1 MYSYTEDGYTAGT
14 QSVTER
20 KAIFDA
26 DAQAIADAK
35 GEAVTG
41 NYKLPDGTYYTVVK
55 YPAGQTPQP
64 ETPPPP
70 SSPDTRISKDTTALI
85 QKGFISQPGF
95 YGNQELKSSNE
106 SFNNAVQIGAQLF
119 GAAMT
124 LKNLVAPTDYV
135 RTPKNYILTT
145 LEKQAIQR
153 KSQELSSYGVIP
165 YDALENFFYI
175 LAANESYNDLVFISD
190 TIGVPELADQRY
202 IRNIVGITSISDIYK
217 VGYLSQGVASVNQ
230 RYGSQYAHMSQYED
244 TSRSSIGDTLQAVD
258 LGISLGVLGSSI
270 LSSAYQSQPFSGNLG
285 GYPGL
290 STSTIGNAIN
300 TYVGVAGGTASVAAL
315 ASVSNPT
322 TSIQSLAAVVGG
334 ATIGNLLNQTPLGG
348 ALGSLGSL
356 GGIAAGALLSQT
368 GGGALGGFLSEVL
381 IGTRIAT
388 SKRANNPM
396 LQPPSYAG
404 KSFFGEAPVALPA
417 IDQIFSRRIGAFSS
431 MGGGSGVVSFGMQN
445 FASFGGSSSISSV
458 VSRMITGSSTLP
470 SPTTFF
476 GQHVATMSS
485 NLCNV
490 MNVPL
495 DSVIEMRRSDNAIPF
510 MLGFSAVM
518 VGETFSPFGSSP
530 FTGGWKLAA
539 STANDIQRYN
549 PGYLRAVQSAL

>member
-1 MYSYTEDGYTAGT
+1 MAG
-14 QSVTER
+14 SR
-20 KAIFDA
+20 D
-26 DAQAIADAK
+26 DNLIAA
-35 GEAVTG
+35 AVP
-41 NYKLPDGTYYTVVK
+41 NPVV
-55 YPAGQTPQP
+55 GQTYTISGREVAYGGSDKSNSSSTQ
-64 ETPPPP
+64 TPG
-70 SSPDTRISKDTTALI
+70 SSGSNNTRINKDTLALI

-95 YGNQELKSSNE
+95 YGNQELKASND

-119 GAAMT
+119 GSGASLRNT
-124 LKNLVAPTDYV
+124 TAPANYV
-135 RTPKNYILTT
+135 RTDSNYILTT

-153 KSQELSSYGVIP
+153 KSQELASYGIIP

-175 LAANESYNDLVFISD
+175 LAANENYNNLVEISN
-190 TIGVPELADQRY
+190 TIGVPELADKKY
-202 IRNIVGITSISDIYK
+202 IRNIIGVVGIPDIYK
-217 VGYLSQGVASVNQ
+217 IGYLSQGVASVNQ
-230 RYGSQYAHMSQYED
+230 RYSYQYAHMSQYD
-244 TSRSSIGDTLQAVD
+244 DISKSSIGDTLQAAE
-258 LGISLGVLGSSI
+258 LGIALGVLGPSI
-270 LSSAYQSQPFSGNLG
+270 VSTAYQNQGYRGNLG
-285 GYPGL
+285 GFPGL
-290 STSTIGNAIN
+290 STSSIGNAIN

-322 TSIQSLAAVVGG
+322 TSVPSLAAIAGG
-334 ATIGNLLNQTPLGG
+334 AAIGNLLNQTPLGG

-356 GGIAAGALLSQT
+356 GGVVAGALLSQS
-368 GGGALGGFLSEVL
+368 GGGAMGGFLSEVL

-445 FASFGGSSSISSV
+445 FASFGGSLPISSI
-458 VSRMITGSSTLP
+458 VSRMVTGSSTLP
-470 SPTTFF
+470 PQNTYF
-476 GQHVATMSS
+476 GQHVATMNS

-490 MNVPL
+490 MNVPS
-495 DSVIEMRRSDNAIPF
+495 DSMIEMRRSDNAIPF

-530 FTGGWKLAA
+530 FTGGWRLAA

-549 PGYLRAVQSAL
+549 PAYLRAVQTSL